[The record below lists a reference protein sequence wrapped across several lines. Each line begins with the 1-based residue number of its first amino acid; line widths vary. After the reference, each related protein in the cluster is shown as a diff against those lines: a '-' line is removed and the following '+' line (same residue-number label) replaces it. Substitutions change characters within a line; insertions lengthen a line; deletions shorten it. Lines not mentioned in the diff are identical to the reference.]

1 MPKKFNLYPRNAS
14 DGLDPKLFRNPTAEY
29 RGAPF
34 WCWNNKLDRD
44 QLLRQL
50 GYLKEMGMGGPTMH
64 VRTGLDTEY
73 LGDEYM
79 DIVRD
84 CVRQSKRQKM
94 LAWLYDEDRW
104 PSGSAGGLVTQDERY
119 RARHLLWTCRPYGAS
134 AVAATHSSWA
144 GSNRNENGTL
154 LAAFEVEL
162 DEAGCLKYYRRLPD
176 SSLIPHP
183 SSFPIWFAYLETAA
197 QTSWFNNQTYVD
209 TLSRPAIERFVEV
222 THERYKTI
230 VGAEFG
236 KTIPAIFT
244 DEPQFTHKK
253 TFQSA
258 GDTGDVIIPWTTGFG
273 EDLLDSLPE
282 LFWELPGGTAS
293 VTRYR
298 YHDQLAERFA
308 SAFADT
314 VGGWCR
320 RNGIALTGHMMEEPS
335 LLSQTQALGEAMR
348 SYRSFDLPG
357 IDMLCDWHEYT
368 TAKQAQSAAH
378 QFGYP
383 GVLSELYG
391 VTNWDFDFAG
401 HKAQGDW
408 QAALGVTVRVHH
420 LAWVSMAGEAKRDY
434 PASIFYQS
442 PWYKEYRLVE
452 DHFARL
458 NTVLTRGR
466 PGVRVGVI
474 HPVES
479 FWLCFGPIEQTQVER
494 AEREASFSHI
504 TDWLLNGLVDFNF
517 ICESLL
523 PSQAGQADSY
533 SGGGTPSSRSSLS
546 LAPASGHRDEGV
558 PAPEEASRA
567 SECQFR
573 VGKMAYDA
581 IVVPPMRTIRSTT
594 LDQLE
599 QFAGTIIF
607 AGEIPSLVD
616 AVPSDRA
623 RKLAAR
629 HQWIE
634 FNRARLLDVL
644 APFRDIEV
652 PGAGTLLYQ
661 LREDGNSRHLFI
673 CNTDM
678 IHACHHTVRLRGNW
692 SVTEWD
698 TFTGKSRLLPA
709 DITGAWTIF
718 EHRFEAH
725 GHLLVS
731 LTAAT
736 PAVGRSVRPRKTPV
750 VKEVARLDG
759 PLRVSLSEPNALLLD
774 QAEWRVN
781 GGAWQPREEILR
793 LDNLVRRR
801 VGLPDRTG
809 NIPQPWC
816 DTRLSPVLGTV
827 EVRFTID
834 CDAPVA
840 RPQLALEN
848 ARETAVT
855 LDGKPVAAKPTGW
868 WVDEAIQTIR
878 LPALGKGRHTLIL
891 SVSYTRK
898 SGLEWCYL
906 LGDFGVALAGRHARI
921 IGPVR
926 SLAFGDWTTQGLPF
940 YTGNVTYHAS
950 LMGSGQPLA
959 LQFNWPRGLRLQA
972 QGQNDRMQ
980 AGALPLTRV
989 PLVGVALD
997 GKPVGRV
1004 AFAPFRLDLD
1014 RVKRGRHPLDLTC
1027 YGHRFNAFGSLH
1039 NLNHEHLWAETCP
1052 DAWRTVGTDWSD
1064 EYQLRPMGI
1073 VTSPALIG

>member
-1 MPKKFNLYPRNAS
+1 MKKLQKTLALYPRNAER
-14 DGLDPKLFRNPTAEY
+14 GLDPKLFRRPTAEY

-34 WCWNNKLDRD
+34 WCWNNKLDQG
-44 QLLRQL
+44 QLLRQF
-50 GYLKEMGMGGPTMH
+50 GYLKEMGMGGATLH
-64 VRTGLDTEY
+64 VRTGLDTQY
-73 LGDEYM
+73 LGDAYM
-79 DIVRD
+79 DLVRA
-84 CVRQSKRQKM
+84 CVQHAKQQKM

-104 PSGSAGGLVTQDERY
+104 PSGFAGGLVTEDARH
-119 RARHLLWTCRPYGAS
+119 RARHLLWTCRPYGTGTGAS
-134 AVAATHSSWA
+134 AATHSSWA
-144 GSNRNENGTL
+144 GSSRNENGTL
-154 LAAFEVEL
+154 LAAFEIEL
-162 DEAGCLKYYRRLPD
+162 DAAGCLKHYRRVEEGATTAT
-176 SSLIPHP
+176 
-183 SSFPIWFAYLETAA
+183 WFAYLETAVP
-197 QTSWFNNQTYVD
+197 TPWFNNQTYVD

-222 THERYKTI
+222 THERYKSI

-253 TFQSA
+253 TFQRA
-258 GDTGDVIIPWTTGFG
+258 GDAEDVIIPWTVDFG

-282 LFWELPGGTAS
+282 IFWELPGGKAS

-348 SYRSFDLPG
+348 SYRSFDIPG

-378 QFGYP
+378 QFGCP

-420 LAWVSMAGEAKRDY
+420 LAWASMAGEAKRDY

-442 PWYKEYRLVE
+442 PWYQEYRLVE

-466 PGVRVGVI
+466 PAVRVGVL

-479 FWLCFGPIEQTQVER
+479 FWLCFGPLEQTQIER
-494 AEREASFSHI
+494 SEREAGFSHI
-504 TDWLLNGLVDFNF
+504 TDWLLLGLVDFNF

-523 PSQAGQADSY
+523 PSQAG
-533 SGGGTPSSRSSLS
+533 RI
-546 LAPASGHRDEGV
+546 DEK
-558 PAPEEASRA
+558 
-567 SECQFR
+567 FR
-573 VGKMAYDA
+573 VGAMAYDVV
-581 IVVPPMRTIRSTT
+581 VVPPMRTIRSTT

-599 QFAGTIIF
+599 QFGGTIVF

-616 AVPSDRA
+616 AIPSDRA
-623 RKLAAR
+623 QKLAAR
-629 HQWIE
+629 CQRID
-634 FNRARLLDVL
+634 FNRARLLATL
-644 APFRDIEV
+644 ATFRDIEV

-661 LREDGNSRHLFI
+661 LREDGDTRHLFL
-673 CNTDM
+673 CNTDIM
-678 IHACHHTVRLRGNW
+678 HACRHTVRLRGHW
-692 SVTEWD
+692 SVTERD
-698 TFTGKSRLLPA
+698 TFTGKTRSLPVV
-709 DITGAWTIF
+709 ITDDWTVF
-718 EHRFEAH
+718 EHTFEAH

-731 LTAAT
+731 LTVASPSAGAAVRQRK
-736 PAVGRSVRPRKTPV
+736 ASVAT
-750 VKEVARLDG
+750 ESARLAG
-759 PLRVSLSEPNALLLD
+759 PVRVTLSEPNALLLD

-781 GGAWQPREEILR
+781 GGAWQPQEEILR
-793 LDNLVRRR
+793 LDNLVRSHL
-801 VGLPDRTG
+801 GLPDRSG

-816 DTRLSPVLGTV
+816 DTRPSPVLGKV
-827 EVRFTID
+827 DVRFRID
-834 CDAPVA
+834 CEVPVV

-848 ARETAVT
+848 VCETTVT
-855 LDGKPVAAKPTGW
+855 LDGKPVAAKPVGW
-868 WVDEAIQTIR
+868 WVDEAIQTVR
-878 LPALGKGRHTLIL
+878 LPTLGKGMHTVIL
-891 SVSYTRK
+891 SVPYTRK

-906 LGDFGVALAGRHARI
+906 LGDFGVALAGRQVRVT
-921 IGPVR
+921 GPVR
-926 SLAFGDWTTQGLPF
+926 SLAFGDWTRQGLPF

-950 LMGSGQPLA
+950 LVGTGRRLE
-959 LQFNWPRGLRLQA
+959 LQFNWPRGLQMQS

-980 AGALPLTRV
+980 VGALPLTRI

-997 GKPVGRV
+997 GKPIGRV
-1004 AFAPFRLDLD
+1004 AFAPFRLELG
-1014 RVKRGRHPLDLTC
+1014 RVTPERHQLDLTC

-1039 NLNHEHLWAETCP
+1039 NLNHEHLWAEACP
-1052 DAWRTVGTDWSD
+1052 DAWRTVGTDWSY

-1073 VTSPALIG
+1073 VNSPALLE